1 MIWKKARKGGKTKME
16 QCYECLA
23 CVDCDSFDLF
33 DFVELE
39 DCEEGKIKYIA
50 KHYGIEDRSIL
61 LIEELSELTKAVTKW
76 NRVKQESLSV
86 KIDEATARDNIVE
99 EMADVLIMIKQVQML
114 LGIDDLEI
122 ETVRTTKIARTM
134 ELIGGQ
140 ENG

>member
-1 MIWKKARKGGKTKME
+1 ME
-16 QCYECLA
+16 QCYECPA

-61 LIEELSELTKAVTKW
+61 LIEELSELTKAITKY
-76 NRVKQESLSV
+76 NRVKQGKSLSV
-86 KIDEATARDNIVE
+86 KIDEVTARDNIVE

-114 LGIDDLEI
+114 LGIDDLEVEI
-122 ETVRTTKIARTM
+122 ARNMKIARTM

-140 ENG
+140 ENGQRC

>member
-1 MIWKKARKGGKTKME
+1 MIWKKAKKGEKTKME
-16 QCYECLA
+16 QCYECPA
-23 CVDCDSFDLF
+23 CVDCDSFGLV
-33 DFVELE
+33 DFGELE

-61 LIEELSELTKAVTKW
+61 LIEELSELTKAITKW

>member
-1 MIWKKARKGGKTKME
+1 M
-16 QCYECLA
+16 
-23 CVDCDSFDLF
+23 
-33 DFVELE
+33 
-39 DCEEGKIKYIA
+39 
-50 KHYGIEDRSIL
+50 
-61 LIEELSELTKAVTKW
+61 
-76 NRVKQESLSV
+76 KQESLSV